1 MQDNEMKKRMENYER
16 IIREI
21 LGAFSKLEFHII
33 VESTI
38 HRKIIPVD
46 KNDEKDKLLLEDIR
60 TIVNDFA
67 IEYNRTPI
75 TFNLYKK
82 LVKSPKPKS
91 FRNNEVGIF
100 ADKMIPSFFEKNK
113 NKLKIIN
120 SFERLQLMGYPD
132 EKITDRYGR
141 VTYLEVKAT
150 SRRDVGSP
158 RDFFFSPLT
167 NSKKKVT
174 DDGHHLLLCF
184 DTLERKEKEFI
195 IIGWCLIDL
204 FGIKVSIKPEFNTDN
219 LELYRKENILLEFN
233 LNRNK

>member
-1 MQDNEMKKRMENYER
+1 MQDNEIKKKMENYER

-21 LGAFSKLEFHII
+21 LGAFSKLEFHIV

-46 KNDEKDKLLLEDIR
+46 KNDKRDRLLLEDIR

-82 LVKSPKPKS
+82 LVKPPKPKS

-100 ADKMIPSFFEKNK
+100 ADKVIPSFFEKNK
-113 NKLKIIN
+113 NKLKIVN
-120 SFERLQLMGYPD
+120 SFEKLQLMGYPD
-132 EKITDRYGR
+132 EKITDKYGR

-150 SRRDVGSP
+150 SKRDVGSP

-167 NSKKKVT
+167 NSKKKIIE
-174 DDGHHLLLCF
+174 DGHHLLLCF
-184 DTLERKEKEFI
+184 DTLEKKRKRI
-195 IIGWCLIDL
+195 YHYGL
-204 FGIKVSIKPEFNTDN
+204 VP
-219 LELYRKENILLEFN
+219 Y
-233 LNRNK
+233 